1 MGNWKREKEALEVA
15 WSTVW
20 ERIRRVQDN
29 GLVCGEEEKLLG
41 KNRNGGEKT
50 KRKQIRPTASPLGS
64 SPRVFHGGS
73 CEMDIFPLWTG
84 ELGES
89 LTVWA

>member
-1 MGNWKREKEALEVA
+1 M
-15 WSTVW
+15 W

-41 KNRNGGEKT
+41 KSQSEERRLRES
-50 KRKQIRPTASPLGS
+50 RLDLQPSPLGS
-64 SPRVFHGGS
+64 SPRVFHSGR

-89 LTVWA
+89 LTV